1 MHRLPPCTRLAVI
14 VALAVVATLTARSAT
29 SPASDIPAFEFR
41 PDGTFN
47 IDGAKFYVGHFDAKW
62 VQTRQNALR
71 IEKTNTQ
78 SVSPGVIETRGTLS
92 IKTSPVPLA
101 LTQRLAP
108 VAGDGRAFTA
118 TWQLKA
124 TDDVPASEASFQIDL
139 PVEQFAGQ
147 TVRLDTRI
155 YPLPNA
161 PGKTTTLFSASPA
174 PRELII
180 PTRTGTLTI
189 TGNFGIRAQDNR
201 KWSSP
206 NYNFRLK
213 FLDTSDDKITNK
225 TTSDKTLRAASLALQ
240 FRWQPFR
247 NNPLSLRAAANRD
260 IRDDIP
266 GDGHGGWTDQG
277 KDNDLSAM
285 KPGRLA
291 APPLEFDVI
300 DPATNGNRAAI
311 IFGNADQPGLPRE
324 PVTIDLPPPPPLPK
338 PHIHTPWR
346 NLYLL
351 HAAAWLPSEQ
361 KSVGTLTLHYTD
373 GTRSRH
379 EVISGRDVGDWW
391 NPLSAPNAAIAWSA
405 ENPAA
410 RIGLYASRFITDV
423 GKTPVSLR
431 LEGTGAATWMI
442 LAATA
447 SPDDIPLFEARLP
460 LVVAPGKDWASYAH
474 STEIEPGGVFD
485 FSSQVLKNAPAGK
498 HGALIVTPDG
508 HFAFEQT
515 PAGRVRFWGVN
526 LCFSANFLKKTD
538 ADRLAERL
546 ARSGYNTVRFHHFD
560 QTLVRHRG
568 ASSWDLDPA
577 RLDQLDYLFAAMKKR
592 GIYINIDLFS
602 NRGFS
607 DAELLSFGT
616 GFKPGQSGSQTRA
629 PFKGIV
635 PVSDAAVASLEK
647 FARALLLRKNPYTGL
662 TWAEDPALI
671 GICPVNE
678 DTLAVRLGNPDIRAR
693 YEAAFAAS
701 RTPPPGETEARR
713 AAAWNRFIH
722 ETHAKSD
729 ARLFAILRGMGV
741 KALLTGSNYTSP
753 QGLAYV
759 REHYDYVDNHQ
770 YWDHPKFPQ
779 KAWQAPYAFH
789 QGSATRQLARLPR
802 EIMPTRILG
811 KPFTVTEFNYCRPN
825 RHRAEGALLMPACAS
840 LQDWDALYNFQYA
853 QNDKTALEGGYENY
867 FALAADPIGIIADR
881 VGSFLFQ
888 RGDIAPAPGVIAYA
902 VRPAEVW
909 TTLIQRF
916 PEHFSRLGL
925 VTRIG
930 SLTGEPAAIL
940 AKTGDN
946 NARPA
951 AIVTGIAP
959 ALEKPA
965 PARAYTA
972 DDTLASRLQRDGV
985 LPAGSI
991 DASATR
997 YVSETRQI
1005 ELHATDGT
1013 VKIITPRSEHFLL
1026 AASRQLTGDL
1036 VTVKNGA
1043 TDAVVQVI
1051 SLDDAPLASTR
1062 RILVT
1067 HLTDA
1072 LPTGLRF
1079 AHQDRKLLESWGR
1092 LPHLV
1097 QRGTATITLRLS
1109 DPAAWS
1115 AWTVDATG
1123 KRVTKIKLQHNADT
1137 LVFTAATITPAGT
1150 RLAYELAR

>member
-1 MHRLPPCTRLAVI
+1 MLAAI
-14 VALAVVATLTARSAT
+14 APVAAVAAD
-29 SPASDIPAFEFR
+29 SPAPGIPAFELR

-47 IDGAKFYVGHFDAKW
+47 IDGAKFYIGHFDAKW

-71 IEKTNTQ
+71 IESPTT
-78 SVSPGVIETRGTLS
+78 VSATSGVTETRGTLA

-108 VAGDGRAFTA
+108 VAGDARAFTA
-118 TWQLKA
+118 AWQLNA
-124 TDDVPASEASFQIDL
+124 IDDVPTSEASFQIDL
-139 PVEQFAGQ
+139 PVGQFAGQ
-147 TVRLDTRI
+147 TVRLDAKT
-155 YPLPNA
+155 YPLPNETA
-161 PGKTTTLFSASPA
+161 KTASLFSASPA
-174 PRELII
+174 PRALII

-189 TGNFGIRAQDNR
+189 TGNFGVRAQDNR

-213 FLDTSDDKITNK
+213 FFDASDAK
-225 TTSDKTLRAASLALQ
+225 TTDNNKTLRAATLALQ

-247 NNPLSLRAAANRD
+247 NDPLSLRFAANRD
-260 IRDDIP
+260 IRDDVP
-266 GDGHGGWTDQG
+266 GDGQGGWTDQG

-291 APPLEFDVI
+291 APPLEFDII

-311 IFGNADQPGLPRE
+311 IFGNADQPGLPRA
-324 PVTIDLPPPPPLPK
+324 PVTIDLPPPSP
-338 PHIHTPWR
+338 TSRSAPWR

-351 HAAAWLPSEQ
+351 HAAAWLPSAQ

-373 GTRSRH
+373 GTRTRH
-379 EVISGRDVGDWW
+379 EVVSGRDVGDWW

-410 RIGLYASRFITDV
+410 RIGLYASRFAIDA
-423 GKTPVSLR
+423 GKTPASLQ

-460 LVVAPGKDWASYAH
+460 LVIAPGKDWASYAH
-474 STEIEPGGVFD
+474 SVEIEPGGVFD

-515 PAGRVRFWGVN
+515 PAERVRFWGVN
-526 LCFSANFLKKTD
+526 LCFSANFLSKPD
-538 ADRLAERL
+538 ADRLADRL

-560 QTLVRHRG
+560 QSLVRRRG
-568 ASSWDLDPA
+568 ADSWDLDPHK
-577 RLDQLDYLFAAMKKR
+577 LDQLDYLFAAMKKR
-592 GIYINIDLFS
+592 GIHINIDLFS

-607 DAELLSFGT
+607 DAELVSFG
-616 GFKPGQSGSQTRA
+616 FPPGQTGSQTRA
-629 PFKGIV
+629 PYKGII

-647 FARALLLRKNPYTGL
+647 FTRALLLRKNPYTGL

-678 DTLAVRLGNPDIRAR
+678 DTLVVRLGNPDIRAR

-701 RTPPPGETEARR
+701 RTPPPGETDAQR
-713 AAAWNRFIH
+713 AVAWNQFIY

-729 ARLFAILRGMGV
+729 ARLFAILRGMGIG
-741 KALLTGSNYTSP
+741 KNALLTGSNYTSP

-770 YWDHPKFPQ
+770 YWDHPKFPS
-779 KAWQAPYAFH
+779 KPWQPPYAFH
-789 QGSATRQLARLPR
+789 QSSATRQLARLPR

-825 RHRAEGALLMPACAS
+825 RHRAEGALLMPAYAS

-853 QNDKTALEGGYENY
+853 QNDKTALEGGHENY

-881 VGSFLFQ
+881 VGSLLFQ

-909 TTLIQRF
+909 STLIQRF

-940 AKTGDN
+940 AKTSDN

-951 AIVTGIAP
+951 AVVTGIAP
-959 ALEKPA
+959 ALEKPV

-985 LPAGSI
+985 IPDGSI

-997 YVSETRQI
+997 YISETRQI
-1005 ELHATDGT
+1005 ELRATDGT
-1013 VKIITPRSEHFLL
+1013 VKIVTPRSEHFLL
-1026 AASRQLTGDL
+1026 TASRQLTGDL
-1036 VTVKNGA
+1036 VTVKNGS

-1051 SLDDAPLASTR
+1051 ALDDAPLASTR

-1079 AHQDRKLLESWGR
+1079 AHQDRKLLESWGS

-1097 QRGTATITLRLS
+1097 QRGTATLTLRLS
-1109 DPAAWS
+1109 EPDAWR
-1115 AWTVDATG
+1115 AWAVDATG
-1123 KRVTKIKLQHNADT
+1123 KRVTEIKLQRDARDPAL
-1137 LVFTAATITPAGT
+1137 LVLAAATVTPVGT
-1150 RLAYELAR
+1150 QLAYELVR